1 MRKKPDAMTL
11 VGLAV
16 LLIFAA
22 GIFRNSTTRV
32 AADAVPETPNPAAIA
47 AAATEAAAAQAGLPE
62 TAPPAEDA
70 AAADAL
76 ARNTAISVPY
86 DTYFLTQGLHGES
99 YGHLAIDIAA
109 GNGSTIYSIINGTVT
124 GTGYDQW
131 NNTYIQI
138 ENDVYTVLYMHGVYG
153 LAVGD
158 VVTAGQVIGTES
170 NIGYT
175 LDSYGNV
182 CGYTGRDCGY
192 HTHLNVFDKR
202 LGLNIDPLTLIPATY
217 P

>member
-22 GIFRNSTTRV
+22 GIFRNSATRV
-32 AADAVPETPNPAAIA
+32 AADAAPETPNPAAIA
-47 AAATEAAAAQAGLPE
+47 AAATTAAEAQAALPQ
-62 TAPPAEDA
+62 TAPAADP

-76 ARNTAISVPY
+76 ARDTAISVPY

-131 NNTYIQI
+131 NNTFIQI

-153 LAVGD
+153 WAVGD
-158 VVTAGQVIGTES
+158 AVTAGQVIGTES

>member
-62 TAPPAEDA
+62 TAPPAEDP

-76 ARNTAISVPY
+76 ARNTAVSVPY

-109 GNGSTIYSIINGTVT
+109 GNGSTIYSIINGTIT

-158 VVTAGQVIGTES
+158 AVTAGQVIGTES

-202 LGLNIDPLTLIPATY
+202 LGLNIDPLTLIPASY

>member
-62 TAPPAEDA
+62 TAPPAEDP

-158 VVTAGQVIGTES
+158 AVTAGQVIGTES

-202 LGLNIDPLTLIPATY
+202 LGLNIDPLTLIPASY

>member
-32 AADAVPETPNPAAIA
+32 AADAVPEVPNPAAVA
-47 AAATEAAAAQAGLPE
+47 AAATTAAE
-62 TAPPAEDA
+62 
-70 AAADAL
+70 AL
-76 ARNTAISVPY
+76 ARNTAIAMPY

-131 NNTYIQI
+131 SNTYIQI
-138 ENDVYTVLYMHGVYG
+138 ENDIYTALYMHGVYG

-158 VVTAGQVIGTES
+158 VVAAGQVIGTES
-170 NIGYT
+170 NVGYT

-182 CGYTGRDCGY
+182 CGYSGRDCGY

-202 LGLNIDPLTLIPATY
+202 LGLNIDPLTLIPAAY

>member
-32 AADAVPETPNPAAIA
+32 AADAVPEVPNPAAVA
-47 AAATEAAAAQAGLPE
+47 AAATTAAEAQAALPE
-62 TAPPAEDA
+62 PAPAEDPA
-70 AAADAL
+70 AAEAL
-76 ARNTAISVPY
+76 ARNTAIAMPY

-109 GNGSTIYSIINGTVT
+109 GNGSTIDSIINGTVT

-131 NNTYIQI
+131 SNTYIQI
-138 ENDVYTVLYMHGVYG
+138 ENDIYTALYMHGIYG

-158 VVTAGQVIGTES
+158 VVAAGQVIGTES
-170 NIGYT
+170 NVGYT
-175 LDSYGNV
+175 LDSYDNV
-182 CGYTGRDCGY
+182 CGYSGRDCGY

>member
-76 ARNTAISVPY
+76 ARNTAVSVPY

-109 GNGSTIYSIINGTVT
+109 GNGSTIYSIINGTIT

-158 VVTAGQVIGTES
+158 AVTAGQVIGTES

-202 LGLNIDPLTLIPATY
+202 LGLNIDPLTLIPASY

>member
-62 TAPPAEDA
+62 TAPPAEDP

-76 ARNTAISVPY
+76 ARNTAVSVPY

-158 VVTAGQVIGTES
+158 AVTAGQVIGTES

-202 LGLNIDPLTLIPATY
+202 LGLNIDPLTLIPASY

>member
-76 ARNTAISVPY
+76 ARNTAVSVPY

-158 VVTAGQVIGTES
+158 AVTAGQVIGTES

-202 LGLNIDPLTLIPATY
+202 LGLNIDPLTLIPAAY

>member
-32 AADAVPETPNPAAIA
+32 AADAVPEVPNPAAVA
-47 AAATEAAAAQAGLPE
+47 AAATTAAEAQAALPE
-62 TAPPAEDA
+62 PAPAEDPA
-70 AAADAL
+70 AAEAL
-76 ARNTAISVPY
+76 ARNTAIAMPY

-99 YGHLAIDIAA
+99 YGHRAIDIAA

-131 NNTYIQI
+131 SNTYIQI
-138 ENDVYTVLYMHGVYG
+138 ENDIYTALYMHGVYG

-158 VVTAGQVIGTES
+158 VVAAGQVIGSES
-170 NIGYT
+170 NVGYT

-182 CGYTGRDCGY
+182 CGYSGRDCGY

-202 LGLNIDPLTLIPATY
+202 LGLNIDPLTLIPAAY

>member
-62 TAPPAEDA
+62 TAPPAEDP

-76 ARNTAISVPY
+76 ARNTAVSVPY

-109 GNGSTIYSIINGTVT
+109 GNGSTIYSIINGTIT

-202 LGLNIDPLTLIPATY
+202 LGLNIDPLTLIPASY

>member
-32 AADAVPETPNPAAIA
+32 AADAVPEVPNPAAVA
-47 AAATEAAAAQAGLPE
+47 AAATTAAEAQAALPE
-62 TAPPAEDA
+62 PAPAEDPA
-70 AAADAL
+70 AAEAL
-76 ARNTAISVPY
+76 ARNTAIAMPY

-131 NNTYIQI
+131 SNTYIQI
-138 ENDVYTVLYMHGVYG
+138 ENDIYTALYMHGVYG

-158 VVTAGQVIGTES
+158 VVAAGQVIGTES
-170 NIGYT
+170 NVGYT

>member
-22 GIFRNSTTRV
+22 GIFRNSATRV
-32 AADAVPETPNPAAIA
+32 AADAAPETPNPAAIA
-47 AAATEAAAAQAGLPE
+47 AAATTAAEAQAALPQ
-62 TAPPAEDA
+62 TAPAADP

-109 GNGSTIYSIINGTVT
+109 GNGSTLYSIINGTVT

-131 NNTYIQI
+131 NNTFIQI

-158 VVTAGQVIGTES
+158 AVTAGQVIGTES

-202 LGLNIDPLTLIPATY
+202 LGLNIDPLTLIPAAY

>member
-32 AADAVPETPNPAAIA
+32 AADAVPEVPNPAAVA
-47 AAATEAAAAQAGLPE
+47 AAATTAAEAQAALPE
-62 TAPPAEDA
+62 PAPAEDPA
-70 AAADAL
+70 AAEAL
-76 ARNTAISVPY
+76 ARNTAIAMPY

-99 YGHLAIDIAA
+99 YAHLAIYIAA

-131 NNTYIQI
+131 SNTYIQI
-138 ENDVYTVLYMHGVYG
+138 ENDIYTALYMHGVYG

-158 VVTAGQVIGTES
+158 VVAAGQVIGTES
-170 NIGYT
+170 NVGYT

-182 CGYTGRDCGY
+182 CGYSGRDCGY

-202 LGLNIDPLTLIPATY
+202 LGLNIDPLTLIPAAY

>member
-1 MRKKPDAMTL
+1 
-11 VGLAV
+11 
-16 LLIFAA
+16 
-22 GIFRNSTTRV
+22 
-32 AADAVPETPNPAAIA
+32 
-47 AAATEAAAAQAGLPE
+47 
-62 TAPPAEDA
+62 
-70 AAADAL
+70 
-76 ARNTAISVPY
+76 
-86 DTYFLTQGLHGES
+86 LTQGLHGES

-158 VVTAGQVIGTES
+158 AVTAGQVIGTES

-202 LGLNIDPLTLIPATY
+202 LGLNIDPLTLIPASY

>member
-32 AADAVPETPNPAAIA
+32 AADAVPEVPNPAAVA
-47 AAATEAAAAQAGLPE
+47 AAATTAAEAQAALPE
-62 TAPPAEDA
+62 PAPAEDPA
-70 AAADAL
+70 AAEAL
-76 ARNTAISVPY
+76 ARNTAIAMPY

-131 NNTYIQI
+131 SNTYIQI
-138 ENDVYTVLYMHGVYG
+138 ENDIYTALYMHGVYG

-158 VVTAGQVIGTES
+158 VVAAGQVIGTES
-170 NIGYT
+170 NVGYT

-202 LGLNIDPLTLIPATY
+202 LGVNIDPLTLIPAAY

>member
-1 MRKKPDAMTL
+1 MRKKLDPMTL

-22 GIFRNSTTRV
+22 GIFRNSATRV
-32 AADAVPETPNPAAIA
+32 AAAAAPGVPDPAALA
-47 AAATEAAAAQAGLPE
+47 AAATRAAAGQESLPAA
-62 TAPPAEDA
+62 TPPAEDPA
-70 AAADAL
+70 AGDAL
-76 ARNTAISVPY
+76 ARNTAIAMPY

-109 GNGSTIYSIINGTVT
+109 GNGSTIYAIINGTVT

-131 NNTYIQI
+131 SNTFIQI

-158 VVTAGQVIGTES
+158 AVTAGQVIGTES

>member
-1 MRKKPDAMTL
+1 MTL

-62 TAPPAEDA
+62 TAPPAEDP

-76 ARNTAISVPY
+76 ARNTAVSVPY

-202 LGLNIDPLTLIPATY
+202 LGLNIDPLTLIPASY

>member
-62 TAPPAEDA
+62 TAPPAEDP

-76 ARNTAISVPY
+76 ARNTAVSVPY

>member
-22 GIFRNSTTRV
+22 GIFRNSATRV
-32 AADAVPETPNPAAIA
+32 AADAAPGEQDPAAIA
-47 AAATEAAAAQAGLPE
+47 AAATAAAEAQAAL
-62 TAPPAEDA
+62 PAEAPAAEDP

-76 ARNTAISVPY
+76 ARNSAIAMPY
-86 DTYFLTQGLHGES
+86 DTYFLTQGLHGQS
-99 YGHLAIDIAA
+99 YGHLAVDIAN
-109 GNGSTIYSIINGTVT
+109 GNGSTLYSIINGTVT

-138 ENDVYTVLYMHGVYG
+138 ENDFYTVLYLHGVYG

-202 LGLNIDPLTLIPATY
+202 LGMNIDPLSLIPANY

>member
-1 MRKKPDAMTL
+1 M
-11 VGLAV
+11 
-16 LLIFAA
+16 
-22 GIFRNSTTRV
+22 
-32 AADAVPETPNPAAIA
+32 PARP
-47 AAATEAAAAQAGLPE
+47 AGLNVFS
-62 TAPPAEDA
+62 TAPALVWMPEPNGPSRSSGTP
-70 AAADAL
+70 L
-76 ARNTAISVPY
+76 ARNGPKLWPATS
-86 DTYFLTQGLHGES
+86 
-99 YGHLAIDIAA
+99 
-109 GNGSTIYSIINGTVT
+109 GTVT

-158 VVTAGQVIGTES
+158 AVTAGQVIGTES

-202 LGLNIDPLTLIPATY
+202 LGLNIDPLTLIPASY